1 MRALISLWHGANQRH
16 GANGAGSTGSYIS
29 ASPAGF
35 RGKTSTRLISRSGAG
50 AAGFAV
56 QSRHAPALR
65 ICDPK
70 VVHVRPVGGW
80 SMAIRIFMSVLAV
93 AAVLVGNAA
102 AQQAPQQG
110 PSVGPGWRYEKRGAS
125 GGPDLHVFHCQQPHC
140 VPPSAVSYR
149 LYAPNTTMTLE
160 QFRREQEEI
169 VRALEQR
176 AAPGT
181 RITVLEIKGDEG
193 SGPPRMF
200 VTRRVTEQP
209 NGTREF
215 RVSSTLLG
223 VSHSATLISTS
234 PDEKAATA
242 NHSMFVIAVMLFIN
256 QRR

>member
-1 MRALISLWHGANQRH
+1 MATPTLI
-16 GANGAGSTGSYIS
+16 
-29 ASPAGF
+29 
-35 RGKTSTRLISRSGAG
+35 
-50 AAGFAV
+50 
-56 QSRHAPALR
+56 
-65 ICDPK
+65 C
-70 VVHVRPVGGW
+70 
-80 SMAIRIFMSVLAV
+80 VLAL

-110 PSVGPGWRYEKRGAS
+110 PSVQAPSSPDAPPVAIGPGWRYEKRGAG

-149 LYAPNTTMTLE
+149 LYAPNRTMTLE

-176 AAPGT
+176 TAPGT

-200 VTRRVTEQP
+200 VTRRLTEQP